1 MSNVTV
7 YTNDALRAAALRWY
21 GAPDSGASAGC
32 FQRVWYA
39 LLVSS
44 AATSRL
50 SEVRDTFARHAACD
64 PRDWRSFVERLEADS
79 AQADQRTSSRGGAI
93 TRRGDHDLPP
103 RVHASAPVK

>member
-7 YTNDALRAAALRWY
+7 YTTDALRAAALRWY

-44 AATSRL
+44 APTSRL
-50 SEVRDTFARHAACD
+50 SEVRDIFARHAAACA
-64 PRDWRSFVERLEADS
+64 PGDWRSFVERLEA
-79 AQADQRTSSRGGAI
+79 ADRPDN
-93 TRRGDHDLPP
+93 TRRTTDHDLPPPP